1 MKLIN
6 QLNIALQ
13 DGLSKKVF
21 DHIRNYLMCA
31 LILALGTS
39 EIKYHSSL
47 LFGLISGKYSG
58 IGVVGFSFVLI
69 ALNLYDGIRKL
80 SRSRYHFAF
89 TVCLIILYIILSLR
103 VVEMAWNYRV
113 N

>member
-13 DGLSKKVF
+13 NGLSKEIF

-39 EIKYHSSL
+39 EIKYHSSP
-47 LFGLISGKYSG
+47 LFVIISSQYSG
-58 IGVVGFSFVLI
+58 IGVVGFSFILI

-89 TVCLIILYIILSLR
+89 TVCLIMLYVILSLR
-103 VVEMAWNYRV
+103 VVEMAWDYRV

>member
-39 EIKYHSSL
+39 EIKNHSSL
-47 LFGLISGKYSG
+47 LFGLISGQYSG

-80 SRSRYHFAF
+80 SRSRYHYVF
-89 TVCLIILYIILSLR
+89 TICLIILYIFLSLR